1 MGRQLI
7 IGKSSYSVDHLR
19 SMTEEEALSFYKKL
33 NHPVIKPNDVKKAW
47 KCCNGY
53 SVPNHL
59 KDQLKGLKPV
69 KGEKPTEEKK
79 VEKVKKPRMPRNKQ
93 S

>member
-1 MGRQLI
+1 MDRQLK
-7 IGKSSYSVDHLR
+7 IGRVSYSVDVMR
-19 SMTEEEALSFYKKL
+19 SMTEEEALNIYET
-33 NHPVIKPNDVKKAW
+33 HPVIKPEDVKNAW

-69 KGEKPTEEKK
+69 KREKRSKEKK
-79 VEKVKKPRMPRNKQ
+79 DTKE
-93 S
+93 SE